1 MEDLVTEYSKVL
13 EGFKFMAL
21 GMGIVFSFLIVM
33 IGAMNVQSYII
44 LKFFPEPV
52 PTTDNSS
59 RGGGAA
65 KNNNAKVA
73 AISAAVNHHNQA
85 KS

>member
-1 MEDLVTEYSKVL
+1 MEELVTEYSKVL

-59 RGGGAA
+59 RGGAA

-73 AISAAVNHHNQA
+73 AISAAVNHHNKA